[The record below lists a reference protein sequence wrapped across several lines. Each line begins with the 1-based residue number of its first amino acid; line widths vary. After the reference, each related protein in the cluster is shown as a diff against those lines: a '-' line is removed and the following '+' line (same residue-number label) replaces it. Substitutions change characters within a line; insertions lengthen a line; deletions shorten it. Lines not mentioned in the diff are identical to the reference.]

1 MIDERRATQMRRDLV
16 RVAELGK
23 TLNAIAAMT
32 AGDQTF
38 TGPVTVMMQTFHALE
53 KRASRS
59 AAAAGVYLDD
69 PAAPSARG
77 TVTDA
82 AWELREEALR
92 GPPTVTVSDGLRRV
106 EELERRERR
115 GEADPGGEQTCTSCG
130 RLYSGFPG
138 RCDDCRRARESR
150 RAAGLEAIANRP
162 QPTRVDQA
170 WGEIAEAD
178 SQNTKH
184 DLRRRGLSS

>member
-1 MIDERRATQMRRDLV
+1 MIDERRATQMRRHLV
-16 RVAELGK
+16 QVAELGK
-23 TLNAIAAMT
+23 TLNAIAALT

-38 TGPVTVMMQTFHALE
+38 TGPVAAMMQTFHSLE

-92 GPPTVTVSDGLRRV
+92 GPSTVTVSDGLRR
-106 EELERRERR
+106 LEDLEDRPRRPR
-115 GEADPGGEQTCTSCG
+115 GAP
-130 RLYSGFPG
+130 
-138 RCDDCRRARESR
+138 
-150 RAAGLEAIANRP
+150 
-162 QPTRVDQA
+162 
-170 WGEIAEAD
+170 
-178 SQNTKH
+178 
-184 DLRRRGLSS
+184 